1 MKLTTGLI
9 SILALGA
16 IAVPTASAMSATE
29 CVALQKS
36 LSSKHAS
43 LSEQAAE
50 LKALGETAEAL
61 GDQYADA
68 KERSGL
74 DRSYMAKAEEL
85 GAQHDAI
92 KARIEA
98 GNADMAEKSLVF
110 NQSQKE
116 FQAGCSRYFA
126 KN

>member
-16 IAVPTASAMSATE
+16 IAVPTASAMSASE

-50 LKALGETAEAL
+50 LSIRCFLG
-61 GDQYADA
+61 
-68 KERSGL
+68 
-74 DRSYMAKAEEL
+74 
-85 GAQHDAI
+85 I
-92 KARIEA
+92 
-98 GNADMAEKSLVF
+98 
-110 NQSQKE
+110 
-116 FQAGCSRYFA
+116 
-126 KN
+126 